1 MAFKT
6 PTDPEAFEILELR
19 MATVA
24 QSPQQPQEEEEVVM
38 AEPESS
44 NNNSSSSSSNNNNN
58 VANNNNNNNG
68 GGKGGKK
75 EGKLPPCSSIS
86 NNSFLWDPD
95 VDGEMVNMPL
105 VPQLITEVQPGD
117 ELTDL
122 TELVGP
128 ELATL
133 VAADPS
139 ASRNIPM
146 DIANINQSD
155 LFNLGQNIDINSF
168 LDEFS
173 QRGGEGGNGGPTG
186 QTFRKVIIARK
197 AAAGAASEP
206 SENNSGDNNNN
217 NNNNNNAAGS
227 VMGRFVPVSCESG
240 SKALLLQHREPRE
253 GAGASIVRDKSG
265 EAVTLTV
272 VRGDPGGSRGGFQQI
287 SHICHLAF
295 CSSCIPVK
303 NIVFPGGGQSAFPR
317 FSYFSHIFCLGK
329 LLSHQLLLFPQ
340 FYHSRFLLCLPE
352 HIQQRVGQIFIFLQR
367 GVILGLVSRALTPV
381 PQTEPHPILL
391 LPPP

>member
-1 MAFKT
+1 
-6 PTDPEAFEILELR
+6 
-19 MATVA
+19 
-24 QSPQQPQEEEEVVM
+24 
-38 AEPESS
+38 
-44 NNNSSSSSSNNNNN
+44 
-58 VANNNNNNNG
+58 
-68 GGKGGKK
+68 
-75 EGKLPPCSSIS
+75 
-86 NNSFLWDPD
+86 
-95 VDGEMVNMPL
+95 
-105 VPQLITEVQPGD
+105 
-117 ELTDL
+117 
-122 TELVGP
+122 
-128 ELATL
+128 
-133 VAADPS
+133 
-139 ASRNIPM
+139 M

-173 QRGGEGGNGGPTG
+173 QRGGEGGSGGPTG

-272 VRGDPGGSRGGFQQI
+272 VRGDPGGSRGGFRQI
-287 SHICHLAF
+287 FTYLPPCILLELYRCEKYSLPWGRSICISTIF
-295 CSSCIPVK
+295 VI
-303 NIVFPGGGQSAFPR
+303 FP
-317 FSYFSHIFCLGK
+317 HFCLGK

-352 HIQQRVGQIFIFLQR
+352 HIQQRVGQIFLFLQR
-367 GVILGLVSRALTPV
+367 GAILGLVSRALTPV

>member
-1 MAFKT
+1 
-6 PTDPEAFEILELR
+6 

-44 NNNSSSSSSNNNNN
+44 NNNSSSSSNNNNN
-58 VANNNNNNNG
+58 VASNNNNNNNNNG
-68 GGKGGKK
+68 SGKGGKK

-173 QRGGEGGNGGPTG
+173 QRGGEGGSGGPTG

-197 AAAGAASEP
+197 AAAGAASET

-272 VRGDPGGSRGGFQQI
+272 VRGDPGGSRGGFQ
-287 SHICHLAF
+287 
-295 CSSCIPVK
+295 K
-303 NIVFPGGGQSAFPR
+303 SA
-317 FSYFSHIFCLGK
+317 S
-329 LLSHQLLLFPQ
+329 
-340 FYHSRFLLCLPE
+340 
-352 HIQQRVGQIFIFLQR
+352 V
-367 GVILGLVSRALTPV
+367 V
-381 PQTEPHPILL
+381 
-391 LPPP
+391 

>member
-6 PTDPEAFEILELR
+6 FRTDPEILVQLR
-19 MATVA
+19 KMATVA
-24 QSPQQPQEEEEVVM
+24 QSPQNQPQEEEEVVM

-44 NNNSSSSSSNNNNN
+44 NNNSSNNNNN
-58 VANNNNNNNG
+58 VASNNNNNNNNG

-105 VPQLITEVQPGD
+105 VPQLITEVQAGD

-173 QRGGEGGNGGPTG
+173 QRGGEGGSGGPTG

-197 AAAGAASEP
+197 AAAGAVSEP
-206 SENNSGDNNNN
+206 NSENNSSGDNNNN

-253 GAGASIVRDKSG
+253 GAGAGSIVRDKSG

-287 SHICHLAF
+287 SH
-295 CSSCIPVK
+295 K
-303 NIVFPGGGQSAFPR
+303 
-317 FSYFSHIFCLGK
+317 SHF
-329 LLSHQLLLFPQ
+329 
-340 FYHSRFLLCLPE
+340 
-352 HIQQRVGQIFIFLQR
+352 
-367 GVILGLVSRALTPV
+367 A
-381 PQTEPHPILL
+381 
-391 LPPP
+391 